1 VGRGLR
7 GRDNGGNVKMCNISL
22 IEIVTMNPPYNEYI
36 LIKINNNNKRRNE
49 ITHHYLVPNLR
60 GKTPRLLLSMTAAG
74 VLIDVLYQDKE
85 VPFYFYFVENFY
97 HENVSDFV
105 KYFVCIYWN
114 D

>member
-1 VGRGLR
+1 
-7 GRDNGGNVKMCNISL
+7 
-22 IEIVTMNPPYNEYI
+22 
-36 LIKINNNNKRRNE
+36 
-49 ITHHYLVPNLR
+49 
-60 GKTPRLLLSMTAAG
+60 MTAAG